1 MNEIYVF
8 GEVWI
13 MLLGLYMGCIVMS
26 RKIEIIIDM
35 VVVWDKREI
44 MLIYEFM
51 LVLKCYVL
59 IICFWLIFFYNLYEY
74 ENKFIF
80 WKCMILVFLYVFI

>member
-80 WKCMILVFLYVFI
+80 